1 MSEIK
6 TSAKGID
13 YAKPYVLKTKSR
25 VYSQAMLMSI
35 PHKHSKKIDVSLK
48 IGRYTLPSFLCCYM
62 PRNFL
67 LHKNDFNIVRQ
78 AIQQRFFIQF
88 IIILI

>member
-13 YAKPYVLKTKSR
+13 YAKPCVLKTKSR

-35 PHKHSKKIDVSLK
+35 PHKHSEKIDVSLK
-48 IGRYTLPSFLCCYM
+48 IGRYRLPFGNVETQKAQKRINS
-62 PRNFL
+62 
-67 LHKNDFNIVRQ
+67 
-78 AIQQRFFIQF
+78 
-88 IIILI
+88 

>member
-13 YAKPYVLKTKSR
+13 YAKPCVLKTKSR

-48 IGRYTLPSFLCCYM
+48 IGNP
-62 PRNFL
+62 P
-67 LHKNDFNIVRQ
+67 
-78 AIQQRFFIQF
+78 
-88 IIILI
+88 